1 MDLAQLD
8 RNTVN
13 GVLVDLPTGST
24 INGKL
29 GDLYNCSASASASAS
44 EGAVEQEDGYVLE
57 VQSGKTYLLRLMN
70 AALFSEY
77 YLKIAGHTM
86 TVVASDANYVKPY
99 ATDVVVITPGETSR
113 AG

>member
-44 EGAVEQEDGYVLE
+44 ETSLC
-57 VQSGKTYLLRLMN
+57 LLPKKKSLTRC
-70 AALFSEY
+70 
-77 YLKIAGHTM
+77 H
-86 TVVASDANYVKPY
+86 P
-99 ATDVVVITPGETSR
+99 TS
-113 AG
+113 